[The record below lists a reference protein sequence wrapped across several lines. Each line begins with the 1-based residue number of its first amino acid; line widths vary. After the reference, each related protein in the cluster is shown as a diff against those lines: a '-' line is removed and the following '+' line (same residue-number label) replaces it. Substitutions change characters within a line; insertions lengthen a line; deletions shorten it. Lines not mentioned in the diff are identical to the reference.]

1 MIIQTIK
8 EGFVREDG
16 SVFKPNDRLATIL
29 TLEANLGI
37 RISDILQLKLTSIVK
52 DGDRYRLDIIE
63 QKTGKKREF
72 TVMIE
77 IYTFIQEYALN
88 FGISPRAKLFDI
100 SERAVQK
107 QLKIAADHLG
117 LQGISTHSFRKF
129 FATEIYLNNN
139 ANIELVRILLQQSS
153 TTTTQRYIGIQR
165 QDIEQAL
172 ANHICLV

>member
-1 MIIQTIK
+1 M
-8 EGFVREDG
+8 
-16 SVFKPNDRLATIL
+16 L
-29 TLEANLGI
+29 
-37 RISDILQLKLTSIVK
+37 
-52 DGDRYRLDIIE
+52 
-63 QKTGKKREF
+63 
-72 TVMIE
+72 E

-117 LQGISTHSFRKF
+117 MQGISTHSFRKF

-172 ANHICLV
+172 ANHICIV